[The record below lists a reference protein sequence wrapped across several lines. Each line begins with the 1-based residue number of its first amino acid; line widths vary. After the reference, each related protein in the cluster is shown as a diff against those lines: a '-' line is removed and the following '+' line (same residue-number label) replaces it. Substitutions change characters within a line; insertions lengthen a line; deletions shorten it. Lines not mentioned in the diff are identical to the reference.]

1 MEYTVHPAAEAFPML
16 DGKDYLELRASIEAQ
31 GQLNPVLV
39 QRGVILDGRNR
50 KRACEDIGIGVIYEE
65 VETDDP
71 IAFVVAQNL
80 TRRHMSTDQRAAIAA
95 ELANMTRA
103 DANAI
108 GNAKQ
113 GKKTQSSNDPCD
125 KISIKQAAGMMN
137 VGEATVKRAK
147 KRMLEDPEAHEAAK
161 RGEKP
166 KKGKPKAKRV
176 SWRSVAQENGILTA
190 NPSATQT
197 RKAKEKILAEDSSI
211 EFDAAGTLPEMA
223 FRIAD
228 ACQKI
233 SLRENTE
240 SELAAA
246 KTSAESAKKSI
257 EKGAADRLDAAIRAH
272 KRVLDAEY
280 EIRIQERVKVE
291 LQIMLDDYNRVSD
304 KHKAVIAAYKGVFT
318 RSEYKSL
325 LSVLHSDRYQNLDDV
340 QRAKLEKGFN
350 LVKSKEFELCG
361 DDGSVEGVTLP
372 KTVSELMAMR
382 KNKY

>member
-1 MEYTVHPAAEAFPML
+1 MEYTVHPAAEVFPML
-16 DGKDYLELRASIEAQ
+16 EGKDYLELRASIEAQ

-39 QRGVILDGRNR
+39 QRGMILDGRNR

-95 ELANMTRA
+95 ELANMKSGTRT
-103 DANAI
+103 DL
-108 GNAKQ
+108 G
-113 GKKTQSSNDPCD
+113 SNDPRSE
-125 KISIKQAAGMMN
+125 ISIKQAAEMMN

-147 KRMLEDPEAHEAAK
+147 KRMVEDREAHEAAK

-166 KKGKPKAKRV
+166 KKSKPKAKRV
-176 SWRSVAQENGILTA
+176 SWRSVAQAHGILTA
-190 NPSATQT
+190 SPSATQT
-197 RKAKEKILAEDSSI
+197 RKAKAKILAEDSSI
-211 EFDAAGTLPEMA
+211 EFNAGGTLPEMA

-240 SELAAA
+240 SELADAQA
-246 KTSAESAKKSI
+246 VAESAKKSI
-257 EKGAADRLDAAIRAH
+257 EKGAAERLDAAIRAH
-272 KRVLDAEY
+272 KRVLDVEY